1 VLTAEGRGTL
11 LLVAAALL
19 WSTGGIGIKALP
31 DPPLR
36 IACLRSAIAAL
47 VLLAV
52 VRPRGWRWSAALGVA
67 IAAQAGL
74 ITLFVV
80 ATKWTTA
87 ANAIFLQSTGVVWVL
102 LAAPLVLGE
111 PRTRRDVIAVGLA
124 FAGVSLFFAGELD
137 PRARAGDVLG
147 LLSGVFYAVLVLS
160 LRRERDRG
168 AEAVLIGGNALAAAA
183 LLPVVAPE
191 LTLTLRSA
199 VILALLGTVQLAGA
213 YVLFVRG
220 IRHVPAARAALIS
233 MLEPVANPIWVFLL
247 VGERPRPSAL
257 AGGLVVLGAIA
268 WRTFAGG
275 TVSDTPASRS

>member
-19 WSTGGIGIKALP
+19 WSTAGIGIKALP

-47 VLLAV
+47 TLLAV
-52 VRPRGWRWSAALGVA
+52 VRPRGWRWSPALGVA
-67 IAAQAGL
+67 
-74 ITLFVV
+74 
-80 ATKWTTA
+80 
-87 ANAIFLQSTGVVWVL
+87 ANAIVLQSTGVVWVL

-111 PRTRRDVIAVGLA
+111 PRTRSDVIAVGLA
-124 FAGVSLFFAGELD
+124 FAGVGLFFAGELD
-137 PRARAGDVLG
+137 PRARAGDVMG
-147 LLSGVFYAVLVLS
+147 LLSGVFYAVLVLL

-199 VILALLGTVQLAGA
+199 VILTLLGTVQLAGA

-220 IRHVPAARAALIS
+220 IRYVPAARAALIS

-247 VGERPRPSAL
+247 VGERPRPAAL
-257 AGGLVVLGAIA
+257 VGGVVVLGAIA
-268 WRTFAGG
+268 WRTFASA
-275 TVSDTPASRS
+275 TASEAAARQR